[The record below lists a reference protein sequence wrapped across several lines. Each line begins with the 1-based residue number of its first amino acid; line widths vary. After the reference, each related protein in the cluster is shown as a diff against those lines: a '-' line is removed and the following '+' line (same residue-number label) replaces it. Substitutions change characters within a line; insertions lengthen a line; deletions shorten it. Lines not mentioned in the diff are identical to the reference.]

1 MVPYVTITNNSKC
14 FDYYHITVMILLKM
28 KRSFAY
34 SDIRGLLN
42 KFPDFFRMGT
52 FIDSTRMKL

>member
-1 MVPYVTITNNSKC
+1 
-14 FDYYHITVMILLKM
+14 M
-28 KRSFAY
+28 KAFMDDVRVAY
-34 SDIRGLLN
+34 D